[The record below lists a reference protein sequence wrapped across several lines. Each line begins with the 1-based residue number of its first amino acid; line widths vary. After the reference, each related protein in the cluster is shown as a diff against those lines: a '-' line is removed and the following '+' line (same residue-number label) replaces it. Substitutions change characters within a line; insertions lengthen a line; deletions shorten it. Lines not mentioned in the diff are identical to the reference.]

1 MLVQYTQ
8 ENIHG
13 IGKVVLKPGLNDI
26 PNSTIKAFTAGE
38 KKVWDRRKSEG
49 LIVEV
54 KTKSAVTV
62 KMVKE
67 TSDLALLK
75 TWEIDTDL
83 KGPVKGA
90 IRKQI
95 LAIESIVDEVTDEKE
110 VL

>member
-13 IGKVVLKPGLNDI
+13 IGKVVLKPGLNEV
-26 PNSTIKAFTAGE
+26 PNATIKAFTEGE
-38 KKVWDRRKSEG
+38 KKVWNRRKAQG

-54 KTKSAVTV
+54 KNKTAVTV

-75 TWEIDTDL
+75 TWETDADL

-90 IRKQI
+90 VRKQI